1 MRKVTGAI
9 ALTWGG
15 AVAVFSGNRY
25 RLGGVALLAILATV
39 FASTRVGHA
48 VPITTDD
55 YGSTAPIVVH
65 RLVVGGLAS
74 GGAEPALVFGAASPL
89 AADGLFSYPLA
100 SWGGVTDRFGI
111 PRVRGKVHT
120 GLDLGL
126 SEPVTVYAA
135 CDGVVTVAAQSE
147 IAEGEGYGKYIVIQ
161 CDRDWSTLYAHLSR
175 TAVEIGQEVV
185 KGWPIALSGS
195 TGFSTGQHLHFE
207 IRYRGVFT
215 DPVRYLNFGRLPRVS
230 PAVGELPPETPTPE
244 SATPEGATLTP
255 ESETATPDATPVLTA
270 TPTGSA
276 TPFPSPE
283 ATSSSTATA
292 DPTKSTPPL
301 PSATVT
307 PTPTPTEPAT
317 ATPAQTA
324 TASPA
329 STATVTPTGDISTP
343 LNNP

>member
-1 MRKVTGAI
+1 MRKVIGAI
-9 ALTWGG
+9 ALTWGVG
-15 AVAVFSGNRY
+15 VAVFSGNRY

-39 FASTRVGHA
+39 VASTRVGHA

-111 PRVRGKVHT
+111 PRARGKVHT

-175 TAVEIGQEVV
+175 TVVEVGQEVV

-230 PAVGELPPETPTPE
+230 PAVGELRFLDGHDFR
-244 SATPEGATLTP
+244 SG
-255 ESETATPDATPVLTA
+255 
-270 TPTGSA
+270 PTGMIQRA
-276 TPFPSPE
+276 VGGAGIHDDQLVVRTPNKGRQDPRE
-283 ATSSSTATA
+283 RVGGVERA
-292 DPTKSTPPL
+292 DDDAEGRSGRRIHAGRRIERNVRENCNLRPRND
-301 PSATVT
+301 V
-307 PTPTPTEPAT
+307 
-317 ATPAQTA
+317 
-324 TASPA
+324 
-329 STATVTPTGDISTP
+329 
-343 LNNP
+343 